1 MTQEFD
7 ATLDPDGKVAVP
19 EAIRAFLDL
28 EPGQNL
34 RFLLHDYG
42 VVELVNPRPAVSDA
56 LDPDDVLALRL
67 ARIDGSGADVLTLLS
82 KGVPTGVL
90 QEAGMGLLVALDQDQ
105 PGAADVAATTAGLL
119 DERSWCG
126 DRELAEL
133 LRARAAGQDRG
144 RPSVPADLEMIAEV
158 LDRGDPNI
166 GFGGYLNLDHGEV
179 VFQEMLD
186 GDPELVEQIEA
197 GNWLYIPSEGSRAAW
212 RDMEFFAELQE
223 PRIRHRLEAA
233 IEGKGAFRRFRD
245 VVYDD
250 PELREAWNQL
260 SGERTTG
267 RAVEWLMAQGYDV
280 APRP

>member
-19 EAIRAFLDL
+19 EAVRAVLDL

-56 LDPDDVLALRL
+56 LDPDYVLALRL
-67 ARIDGSGADVLTLLS
+67 ARIHGSGADVLKLLS
-82 KGVPTGVL
+82 RGVPTGVL
-90 QEAGMGLLVALDQDQ
+90 QEAGMGLLVALAQNQ
-105 PGAADVAATTAGLL
+105 PGAADAATTTADLL

-133 LRARAAGQDRG
+133 LRARAAGQDQG
-144 RPSVPADLEMIAEV
+144 RPSVSADLERVAEI
-158 LDRGDPNI
+158 LDRDPNI
-166 GFGGYLNLDHGEV
+166 GLGGFVNLDDGEV
-179 VFQEMLD
+179 VFREMLD
-186 GDPELVEQIEA
+186 DDPELAEEIEA

-233 IEGKGAFRRFRD
+233 IEGRGAFRRFRD
-245 VVYDD
+245 IVYDAAA
-250 PELREAWNQL
+250 LSEAWNQL
-260 SGERTTG
+260 SGERTIG
-267 RAVEWLMAQGYDV
+267 RAVEWLMAEGYDV

>member
-19 EAIRAFLDL
+19 EAVRAFLDL
-28 EPGQNL
+28 DPGQNL

-42 VVELVNPRPAVSDA
+42 VVEFVNPRPAVSDA
-56 LDPDDVLALRL
+56 LDPDYVLALRL
-67 ARIDGSGADVLTLLS
+67 ARIDGSDADVLMLLS
-82 KGVPTGVL
+82 RGVPTGVL
-90 QEAGMGLLVALDQDQ
+90 QEAGMGLQVALAQNQ
-105 PGAADVAATTAGLL
+105 PGAADVATTTADLL

-144 RPSVPADLEMIAEV
+144 RPSVPADLEMIAEI

-166 GFGGYLNLDHGEV
+166 GFGGFLNLDDGEV
-179 VFQEMLD
+179 VFHEMLD
-186 GDPELVEQIEA
+186 GDPELAEQIEA

-212 RDMEFFAELQE
+212 LRHGVLRRAAGAPDPASVGGGHRGQGCVPPV
-223 PRIRHRLEAA
+223 PRRGLRRPGAA
-233 IEGKGAFRRFRD
+233 
-245 VVYDD
+245 
-250 PELREAWNQL
+250 EAWNQL